1 MKPLHAS
8 IKWLSRCPCC
18 HSKHAKNISG
28 NKAARL
34 KAKNDIK
41 KLLKE

>member
-8 IKWLSRCPCC
+8 IKWLSRC